1 MNLAALRHS
10 DFRLYFLGGAC
21 AVNGMWIL
29 RVVIGWL
36 AWDLTHSASFVGLI
50 ASLSMF
56 PTLFSGPFFGVWVD
70 RGDIKLANYLTN
82 IGMMCCTFALLLAN
96 LLGFATPILL
106 SAVAL
111 AVGIVA
117 SAHHPVRLSMAPRLV
132 GREDVSSVVALAA
145 INFNVARLI
154 GPAIGG
160 VLIDL
165 VGIPLT
171 LSVTLILYLP
181 SLAIIHRLQPRN
193 APETAPESFFSAF
206 RTGIKYIANRPSIIS
221 ALVLI
226 SVMSFCVRGI
236 MEILPVIAD
245 GVFERGAVGFGQMT
259 SAIGAGSLCCALL
272 KGLASARPITVI
284 NPVTI
289 IIAAF
294 GIVFMGVVGN
304 TQSWTFAIIA
314 VSVLGFCTTYVG
326 VTLQASIQTDL
337 PDNMRGRV
345 MSIWVVVAMS
355 VTAMGAVALGA
366 SAQFFS
372 IPATTFATTMF
383 GLTALIAIAAFYYRA
398 RKRKL
403 SR

>member
-36 AWDLTHSASFVGLI
+36 AWDLTHSAGFVGVI

-70 RGDIKLANYLTN
+70 RANIKVANYLTN
-82 IGMMCCTFALLLAN
+82 IGMMCCTLALLLAS
-96 LLGFATPILL
+96 LFGFATPILL
-106 SAVAL
+106 GAVAL

-132 GREDVSSVVALAA
+132 ERHDVSSVVALAA

-160 VLIDL
+160 ILIEL
-165 VGIPLT
+165 VGIPIT
-171 LSVTLILYLP
+171 LMVTLVLYLP

-193 APETAPESFFSAF
+193 APQSAPESFFTAF
-206 RTGIKYIANRPSIIS
+206 QTGLKYIANRPSIIS

-226 SVMSFCVRGI
+226 SVMSFSVRGT
-236 MEILPVIAD
+236 MELLPVIAD
-245 GVFERGAVGFGQMT
+245 GMFARGAVGFGQMT
-259 SAIGAGSLCCALL
+259 SAIGAGSLISALL
-272 KGLASARPITVI
+272 KGLGNAKPITVI
-284 NPVTI
+284 NPITMA
-289 IIAAF
+289 IALVAMIF
-294 GIVFMGVVGN
+294 VAILGN
-304 TQSWTFAIIA
+304 TQSWGVAIIA
-314 VSVLGFCTTYVG
+314 VSILGFCATHMG

-355 VTAMGAVALGA
+355 VTALGAVVLGA
-366 SAQFFS
+366 IAEISS
-372 IPATTFATTMF
+372 LSTTATINGGF
-383 GLTALIAIAAFYYRA
+383 GIFALIAIALFYYRA
-398 RKRKL
+398 KRKKIA
-403 SR
+403 S